1 VNGDRFDAEWSKVSQ
16 ELISGMS
23 EWRLQHP
30 RAPLQEIEAEL
41 DERLA
46 KMRARMLE
54 DAAMASAA
62 ADWRGAVE
70 GEEAK
75 CPKCGGVLQAL
86 GEHER
91 RLQTDAGREVVLKR
105 QYGRCPS
112 CGETF
117 FPSG

>member
-1 VNGDRFDAEWSKVSQ
+1 MKGDQFDAEWSKLSEEV
-16 ELISGMS
+16 ISGMS
-23 EWRLQHP
+23 EWRVQHP

-46 KMRARMLE
+46 KLRARMLE
-54 DAAMASAA
+54 DSAMASVA
-62 ADWRGAVE
+62 ADWRGAGE
-70 GEEAK
+70 GEQAR
-75 CPKCGGVLQAL
+75 CPKCGRVLQAL
-86 GEHER
+86 GEHSR

>member
-1 VNGDRFDAEWSKVSQ
+1 MKGERFDAEWSQLSA
-16 ELISGMS
+16 ELLSGMS

-41 DERLA
+41 DERLG
-46 KMRARMLE
+46 KLRARLLA

-62 ADWRGAVE
+62 ADWRGAVA

-75 CPKCGGVLQAL
+75 CPKCGRVLQAL
-86 GEHER
+86 GEHPR

-112 CGETF
+112 CGEAF